1 MPHKTKV
8 NILSPG
14 RFHVCDLARELNK
27 LGFDVKF
34 YSFVPS
40 RRSEAFGLPHDC
52 SASLFWILAPFVF
65 IEKKAWFWKKRWTD
79 VRRWIQDLFTSW
91 TMRKADV
98 TIAMS
103 GEFNRSMKKAK
114 RDGAIIIC
122 ERGSKHII
130 DQKRILDSNPS
141 IKVSQISDANVRRE
155 LMSYGLADYIAV
167 GAKHVETSFLKRGFP
182 KERLFLNP
190 YGVDLDDF
198 YPMDNVSKEY
208 DFIMVGTWSY
218 QKGCDLIVE
227 AIRRTNYTFLHVG
240 AIGDL
245 PFPADCQFQHIP
257 PVDQRELY
265 KYYAKAKVFVLPSRQ
280 DGLAMVLVQAVA
292 CHLPIIASPDG
303 GACDI
308 KEIVANPDCISI
320 IDDFSADA
328 LLVKMEDMLVF
339 YDQLSNRD
347 YAGDALNELSWEAYG
362 NRYAKFLDKITNR

>member
-1 MPHKTKV
+1 MKNKVKV

-14 RFHVCDLARELNK
+14 RFHVCDLSRELNTH
-27 LGFDVKF
+27 GFDVKF
-34 YSFVPS
+34 YSFVS
-40 RRSEAFGLPHDC
+40 KHRLESFGFPRKC
-52 SASLFWILAPFVF
+52 CVSLFGVLAPFVYF
-65 IEKKAWFWKKRWTD
+65 ERRTNKGNSIWANI
-79 VRRWIQDLFTSW
+79 RRWLQDFLTSLI
-91 TMRKADV
+91 MRKADV

-103 GEFNRSMKKAK
+103 GEFNRSIKKAK
-114 RDGAIIIC
+114 RDGSLIIC

-130 DQKRILDSNPS
+130 DQKHILDSNPS
-141 IKVSQISDANVRRE
+141 IKISQITDSNVKRE
-155 LMSYGLADYIAV
+155 LMSYELADYIAV
-167 GAKHVETSFLKRGFP
+167 GAKHVETSFMKRGFP

-245 PFPADCQFQHIP
+245 PFPSDSQFQHIP
-257 PVDQRELY
+257 PVDQKELY

-292 CHLPIIASPDG
+292 CHLPIVASPDG

-308 KEIVANPDCISI
+308 KEIVANSDCISI
-320 IDDFSADA
+320 IDDFSVDA

-339 YDQLSNRD
+339 YDRLSVRD

-362 NRYAKFLDKITNR
+362 NRYAEFLNKITNR

>member
-1 MPHKTKV
+1 MKNKVKV

-14 RFHVCDLARELNK
+14 RFHVCDLSRELNTH
-27 LGFDVKF
+27 GFDVKF
-34 YSFVPS
+34 YSFVS
-40 RRSEAFGLPHDC
+40 KRRLESFGLPRKC
-52 SASLFWILAPFVF
+52 CVSLFEVLAPFVF
-65 IEKKAWFWKKRWTD
+65 FERRTKKGNNTWAN
-79 VRRWIQDLFTSW
+79 VRRWLQDYLTSLI
-91 TMRKADV
+91 MRKADV

-114 RDGAIIIC
+114 KDGAIIIC

-141 IKVSQISDANVRRE
+141 IKISQITEANVKRE
-155 LMSYGLADYIAV
+155 LLSYEFADYIAV

-190 YGVDLDDF
+190 YGVDLNDF

-245 PFPADCQFQHIP
+245 PFTSDSQFQHIP
-257 PVDQRELY
+257 PINQKELY
-265 KYYAKAKVFVLPSRQ
+265 KFYAKAKVFVLPSRQ

-328 LLVKMEDMLVF
+328 LLVKMEEMLVF
-339 YDQLSNRD
+339 YDRLSNRD

-362 NRYAKFLDKITNR
+362 NRYAEFLNKITNR